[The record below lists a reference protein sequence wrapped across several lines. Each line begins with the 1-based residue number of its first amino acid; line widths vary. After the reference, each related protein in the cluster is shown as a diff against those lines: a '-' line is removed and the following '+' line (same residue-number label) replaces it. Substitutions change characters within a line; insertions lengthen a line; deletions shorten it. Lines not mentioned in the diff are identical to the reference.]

1 MYLDHFGLSEA
12 PFADTELGK
21 CFFSGARRGAILD
34 ALVYASR
41 HGHGSIMVIGA
52 SGSGKSTACRM
63 MLARL
68 PAEVRAIPLA
78 GPVTREEIL
87 RAVDHDLSADRRQ
100 TLVLIDDAHALP
112 VETLEDVWQL
122 SEASADGRPSLQFVL
137 FGQPE
142 LHDLLARPELR
153 QFRKGFCHSFTLEPL
168 SPDEIA
174 HDLRVRMRA
183 AGYRGPEIF
192 SAEAVKLIAGATHGL
207 AGAVNELA
215 DKGLHSAFA
224 QNTRRVT
231 RRHIRS
237 ALRDSGSV
245 SGRSSRGRFWR
256 QVVGFTLAGSVL
268 VLALF
273 VVWQKSGPPFSAA
286 PSSMTVLPAAQPPL
300 PVAPKMALP
309 AETGKSGKLGAET
322 RARVAATDQWLAS
335 VPDNH
340 WFIQLTANDARNA
353 GAIEDLVAAAVRQYG
368 TDQVRVYVAESKGVR
383 RVGIIYGDYPTRGTA
398 LSAANRLPKL
408 LHGIKPYP
416 RKVQWLR

>member
-12 PFADTELGK
+12 PFAGTEHSK
-21 CFFSGARRGAILD
+21 CFFSGARRGAVLG
-34 ALVYASR
+34 ALLYATRNS
-41 HGHGSIMVIGA
+41 HGSIMVIGA

-87 RAVDHDLSADRRQ
+87 RAVEHDLSADLRQ

-112 VETLEDVWQL
+112 VETLEEAWHL
-122 SEASADGRPSLQFVL
+122 SEASADGRPALQFVL

-142 LHDLLARPELR
+142 LHGLLARPELR
-153 QFRKGFCHSFTLEPL
+153 QFRKSFCHSFTLEPL

-174 HDLRVRMRA
+174 DDLRFRMHA

-192 SAEAVKLIAGATHGL
+192 SADAVKLIAGATHGL

-224 QNTRRVT
+224 KNNRRVT
-231 RRHIRS
+231 KRHIRS

-245 SGRSSRGRFWR
+245 PDRSSRSRFWR
-256 QVVGFTLAGSVL
+256 QVAGATLAGSVL

-273 VVWQKSGPPFSAA
+273 GVWQKSGPLLSAA
-286 PSSMTVLPAAQPPL
+286 PSSMTVLPVAQPPL
-300 PVAPKMALP
+300 PVSPKMALP

-322 RARVAATDQWLAS
+322 LARIAATDQWLAS

-340 WFIQLTANDARNA
+340 WFIQLMASDARNA
-353 GAIEDLVAAAVRQYG
+353 AAIEDFVAAAIRQYG

-398 LSAANRLPKL
+398 LSAAHRLPKL

-416 RKVQWLR
+416 RKVQWMR